1 MRVIDRNATP
11 KLRIDLPTKSG
22 FLSRHDRKP
31 RSPPIGGIQQNFMC
45 GKFLVHFNS
54 AQRLANLPAKIKRG
68 CRLVLEPRSHKNH
81 ESRSLQSSQQLLTSV
96 SITDLLFFFSF
107 VYLNIHVYLRMPSVA
122 PTESQIRDK
131 EFSQAL
137 HGKKAT
143 DSAGYLAIL
152 KKDSAAQQQASN
164 SYFQFWDNK
173 APGTETEQDLAA
185 RSENYTTLVNSYYN
199 LATDLYEYG
208 WSDKFHFCRF
218 YKGEGFHQVY
228 IYS

>member
-1 MRVIDRNATP
+1 
-11 KLRIDLPTKSG
+11 
-22 FLSRHDRKP
+22 
-31 RSPPIGGIQQNFMC
+31 
-45 GKFLVHFNS
+45 
-54 AQRLANLPAKIKRG
+54 
-68 CRLVLEPRSHKNH
+68 
-81 ESRSLQSSQQLLTSV
+81 
-96 SITDLLFFFSF
+96 
-107 VYLNIHVYLRMPSVA
+107 MPSIAPNA

-152 KKDSAAQQQASN
+152 KKDAAAQQHASN

-218 YKGEGFHQVY
+218 YKGEGFHQVCTCEEEGVL
-228 IYS
+228 ILGSRET

>member
-1 MRVIDRNATP
+1 
-11 KLRIDLPTKSG
+11 
-22 FLSRHDRKP
+22 
-31 RSPPIGGIQQNFMC
+31 
-45 GKFLVHFNS
+45 
-54 AQRLANLPAKIKRG
+54 
-68 CRLVLEPRSHKNH
+68 
-81 ESRSLQSSQQLLTSV
+81 
-96 SITDLLFFFSF
+96 
-107 VYLNIHVYLRMPSVA
+107 MPSVA
-122 PTESQIRDK
+122 QATPTESQIRDK